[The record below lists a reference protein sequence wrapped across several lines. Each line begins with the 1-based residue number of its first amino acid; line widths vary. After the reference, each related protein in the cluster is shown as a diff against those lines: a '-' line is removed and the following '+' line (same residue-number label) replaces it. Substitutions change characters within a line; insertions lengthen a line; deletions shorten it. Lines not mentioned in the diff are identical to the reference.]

1 MRLSGLHR
9 WLLAMS
15 LAFCSGSSVAAS
27 PFNAGEQA
35 WLANHPVVR
44 YAIDPHGWPIE
55 YLDDGEHKGLTQE
68 YLQRIADI
76 TGIRF
81 QLVQVQN
88 RHQAMGLMLRGK
100 LDLLTATSP
109 RLIPPPFNKQI
120 LFSDPYFSGS
130 TLLVTRADKP
140 IVFDPAKLS
149 GKTVAV
155 EQGDPYEYF
164 LREHYPEI
172 KIVQTTTPL
181 GALDAVAD
189 GDAYAAVGL
198 DAILQSVIQRR
209 YYGTLHI
216 AGSVSEMPRLVSM
229 AVSLQQPML
238 RDIINKSLGQLTA
251 EDTDNILYNWLRTTD
266 YGTPTVASIV
276 RHYWIEL
283 SLLAVALCLLLLFA
297 QHARSAKRAAQ
308 RSEAEKSMFLAM
320 MSHEIRTPLNAVLAS
335 VELLRGSMLPPRERE
350 LVALANA
357 SAVNLL
363 ELLDNVLD
371 IAKLDA
377 HKLMLEP
384 VLVDMAALA
393 SGVAGIY
400 RPCAE
405 KKGLALT
412 TQLSGLAGLRVW
424 LDPVRM
430 RQILSNLLSNAVK
443 FTHQGEILLRVEL
456 LPGDAGS
463 GTLLIMVQDTGIG
476 IALEQQGR
484 LFTAYAQA
492 GDSRQ
497 GYGGSGLGLVICR
510 QLVELMAGS
519 ISLSSLPGCGTTM
532 TLRLPV
538 EWEPAPAMEPPQ
550 AIERRPGLLQ
560 AYDPILV
567 VEDQPANRF
576 VIGQQLETLGFRSV
590 MAEDAPA
597 ALALLDQGGRFS
609 MVLLDCNLPGID
621 GYELARRLRQ
631 HPALQWQPYLP
642 IVAISAT
649 TGIEHQQRC
658 LESGMDS
665 CLSKPLQLA
674 QLENILALWLDHHP
688 AGEVHES
695 AAIHGESFDAV
706 FRRSAGEDVSRFG
719 LALSQGDWKQADHYA
734 HRLHG
739 AALSAGRSEL
749 AATAERMQNAL
760 RDAQPDQALLRAL
773 QEEADCLLNAAPPSP

>member
-1 MRLSGLHR
+1 MRLSGLHQ

-335 VELLRGSMLPPRERE
+335 VELLRGSMLPP
-350 LVALANA
+350 ANG
-357 SAVNLL
+357 SW
-363 ELLDNVLD
+363 
-371 IAKLDA
+371 
-377 HKLMLEP
+377 
-384 VLVDMAALA
+384 
-393 SGVAGIY
+393 
-400 RPCAE
+400 
-405 KKGLALT
+405 
-412 TQLSGLAGLRVW
+412 W
-424 LDPVRM
+424 LWPTP
-430 RQILSNLLSNAVK
+430 RQ
-443 FTHQGEILLRVEL
+443 
-456 LPGDAGS
+456 
-463 GTLLIMVQDTGIG
+463 
-476 IALEQQGR
+476 
-484 LFTAYAQA
+484 
-492 GDSRQ
+492 
-497 GYGGSGLGLVICR
+497 
-510 QLVELMAGS
+510 
-519 ISLSSLPGCGTTM
+519 
-532 TLRLPV
+532 
-538 EWEPAPAMEPPQ
+538 
-550 AIERRPGLLQ
+550 
-560 AYDPILV
+560 
-567 VEDQPANRF
+567 
-576 VIGQQLETLGFRSV
+576 
-590 MAEDAPA
+590 
-597 ALALLDQGGRFS
+597 
-609 MVLLDCNLPGID
+609 
-621 GYELARRLRQ
+621 
-631 HPALQWQPYLP
+631 
-642 IVAISAT
+642 
-649 TGIEHQQRC
+649 
-658 LESGMDS
+658 
-665 CLSKPLQLA
+665 
-674 QLENILALWLDHHP
+674 
-688 AGEVHES
+688 
-695 AAIHGESFDAV
+695 
-706 FRRSAGEDVSRFG
+706 
-719 LALSQGDWKQADHYA
+719 
-734 HRLHG
+734 
-739 AALSAGRSEL
+739 
-749 AATAERMQNAL
+749 
-760 RDAQPDQALLRAL
+760 
-773 QEEADCLLNAAPPSP
+773 